1 MYVESLEP
9 ENVTQ
14 PYPLVLIHGDFHSG
28 KVWLDKPDGNPGWAA
43 YFLNQG
49 YHVYLVDL
57 PGVGRS
63 GKHPSLVGGYMA
75 KLSSL
80 TPQTVEQELT
90 CPEKYPCHQASA
102 WETVARHTQWPGDGR
117 QGDPIFTQYMA
128 SVTRQTQAQEA
139 LSALLQRTGKAVL
152 IGEGTGCTMAWL
164 TTDVMHGLVAGVLSI
179 EPSGPPFGS
188 ARGRGRLYGHRAVF
202 DPEVREWG
210 LADIPLTYDP
220 PLPKPQSIIPD
231 PTVDRR
237 NNPLFPLCEYTN
249 SQDPRKSCFMQN
261 PVRVTD
267 GGEMI
272 FHQLYHLKKVPHAVI
287 TAEASSHSIFD
298 WATVAFMQQAGLQVS
313 WLRLEE
319 LCIRGNGRLMF
330 LEKNSD
336 EIAQVLHKWMAR
348 LPTERQGM
356 AVPVTTPAPTS
367 GALPKPVPGPRSA
380 LIPVSEVAKGVVS
393 LSCLWTLL
401 LGKLMMNM
409 VIKQT
414 DTSGPSSTPVVQPK
428 GVEAQHQIEAG
439 WQLV

>member
-9 ENVTQ
+9 EKVTQ

-43 YFLNQG
+43 YFLKQG

-63 GKHPSLVGGYMA
+63 GKHPSSTGGNVA

-90 CPEKYPCHQASA
+90 CPEKYPWHQASA

-139 LSALLQRTGKAVL
+139 LSALLQRTGKAILV
-152 IGEGTGCTMAWL
+152 GEGTGCIMAWL

-188 ARGRGRLYGHRAVF
+188 ARSRGRLYGHRAVF

-220 PLPKPQSIIPD
+220 PLPKPQAIIPD

-237 NNPLFPLCEYTN
+237 NNPFFPLCEYTN
-249 SQDPRKSCFMQN
+249 PEDPRKSCFMQN

-272 FHQLYHLKKVPHAVI
+272 FHQLLHLRKVPHAVI

-298 WATVAFMQQAGLQVS
+298 WATVAFMRQAGLQVS

-336 EIAQVLHKWMAR
+336 EIALVLHKWMAR
-348 LPTERQGM
+348 LPAVNQGM
-356 AVPVTTPAPTS
+356 VVPAPAS
-367 GALPKPVPGPRSA
+367 ALEALPKPVPGPKSA
-380 LIPVSEVAKGVVS
+380 PVPVSEVANGVVS
-393 LSCLWTLL
+393 LSCLWMLFW
-401 LGKLMMNM
+401 GKLMMIM
-409 VIKQT
+409 GIKHMYN
-414 DTSGPSSTPVVQPK
+414 SGPSSIPAVQPQ
-428 GVEAQHQIEAG
+428 GMETQHQIEAG
-439 WQLV
+439 WQFV